1 MALFNALRK
10 MKNSAKD
17 EAEFWTAY
25 DMMSTS
31 RPEPEG
37 QAERQ
42 AEAEP
47 KPASKSK
54 SGKPKAKKEPKPEGE
69 AGTEPKKPSAWT
81 LFVGQTV
88 AEMKQSGWE
97 AFKSADGRT
106 VWPASRREAEQYV
119 YDGGE
124 HDGKP
129 PSHSRGGMV
138 RASYL
143 RAQQNPEAAARS
155 KAYRTA
161 LAEKRSDPPAM
172 VGGGGGSI
180 PSDAES
186 GSLEP
191 KKAGRPKMTE
201 EQKAAAAAARAEK
214 RSTGSTPSDAESG
227 SVGLEPKKAA
237 GRPKMTEEQKAA
249 AKAKRAAK
257 KAEGLNLKGEWA
269 EMEAH

>member
-1 MALFNALRK
+1 
-10 MKNSAKD
+10 
-17 EAEFWTAY
+17 
-25 DMMSTS
+25 
-31 RPEPEG
+31 
-37 QAERQ
+37 
-42 AEAEP
+42 
-47 KPASKSK
+47 
-54 SGKPKAKKEPKPEGE
+54 
-69 AGTEPKKPSAWT
+69 
-81 LFVGQTV
+81 V
-88 AEMKQSGWE
+88 AELKQSGWE
-97 AFKSADGRT
+97 AFQSVDGT

-129 PSHSRGGMV
+129 ASHSRGGMV

-143 RAQQNPEAAARS
+143 RAQQNPEAESKR

-186 GSLEP
+186 ASVEP

-257 KAEGLNLKGEWA
+257 KAEAEGLNLKGEWA

>member
-31 RPEPEG
+31 RPEPEPEG
-37 QAERQ
+37 QAES
-42 AEAEP
+42 
-47 KPASKSK
+47 KPVPKSK
-54 SGKPKAKKEPKPEGE
+54 GKSKKEPKPEG
-69 AGTEPKKPSAWT
+69 TEPKKPNAWAA
-81 LFVGQTV
+81 FVGQTV

-97 AFKSADGRT
+97 AFQSVDGT

-129 PSHSRGGMV
+129 PSHARGGMV

-180 PSDAES
+180 PSNAES
-186 GSLEP
+186 ASVEP

-214 RSTGSTPSDAESG
+214 RSTGSTPSDAESA
-227 SVGLEPKKAA
+227 SVGIEPKKAA

-257 KAEGLNLKGEWA
+257 KAEAEGLNLKGEWA

>member
-1 MALFNALRK
+1 MSDSLMALFNALRK
-10 MKNSAKD
+10 MKNSAQN

-31 RPEPEG
+31 RPE
-37 QAERQ
+37 AEAQ
-42 AEAEP
+42 AEP

-54 SGKPKAKKEPKPEGE
+54 GKSKKEPKPEG
-69 AGTEPKKPSAWT
+69 TEPKKPNAWAT
-81 LFVGQTV
+81 FVGQTV

-97 AFKSADGRT
+97 AFQSADGT

-129 PSHSRGGMV
+129 PSHARGGMV

-143 RAQQNPEAAARS
+143 RAQQNPEAESKR

>member
-1 MALFNALRK
+1 LMALFNALRK
-10 MKNSAKD
+10 MKNSADD

-37 QAERQ
+37 QAE
-42 AEAEP
+42 AKA
-47 KPASKSK
+47 KPVLKG
-54 SGKPKAKKEPKPEGE
+54 GKPKAKKAKPEGE
-69 AGTEPKKPSAWT
+69 AGTEPKKPNAWT
-81 LFVGQTV
+81 VFVGQTV
-88 AEMKQSGWE
+88 AEMKHSGWE
-97 AFKSADGRT
+97 SFQNPEGV
-106 VWPASRREAEQYV
+106 VWPASRREGEQYV

-143 RAQQNPEAAARS
+143 RAQNNPEAES
-155 KAYRTA
+155 KRKQ
-161 LAEKRSDPPAM
+161 KRSDPPAM
-172 VGGGGGSI
+172 VGGGGGGGSI

-186 GSLEP
+186 GSAGLEP
-191 KKAGRPKMTE
+191 KKAGRPKMTG

-227 SVGLEPKKAA
+227 SAGLESKKA

>member
-1 MALFNALRK
+1 MSDSVMAHFNALRK
-10 MKNSAKD
+10 MENSASSS
-17 EAEFWTAY
+17 AEFWTAY

-37 QAERQ
+37 QAE
-42 AEAEP
+42 A
-47 KPASKSK
+47 KPVVKSK
-54 SGKPKAKKEPKPEGE
+54 SGKPKAKKEPKPEG
-69 AGTEPKKPSAWT
+69 TEPKKPSAWAT
-81 LFVGQTV
+81 FVSQTV
-88 AEMKQSGWE
+88 TEMKQSGWE
-97 AFKSADGRT
+97 AFQSADGT

-129 PSHSRGGMV
+129 ASHSRGGMV

-143 RAQQNPEAAARS
+143 RAQQNPEAESKR

-172 VGGGGGSI
+172 VGGGGGST

-191 KKAGRPKMTE
+191 KKAAGRPKMTE

-214 RSTGSTPSDAESG
+214 RSTGSTPSDAESA

-257 KAEGLNLKGEWA
+257 KAEAEAQGLNLKGEWA

>member
-1 MALFNALRK
+1 MSDSLMALFNALRK
-10 MKNSAKD
+10 MKNSAQD

-37 QAERQ
+37 QAE
-42 AEAEP
+42 P

-54 SGKPKAKKEPKPEGE
+54 GKSKKEPKPEG
-69 AGTEPKKPSAWT
+69 TEPKKPNAWAT
-81 LFVGQTV
+81 FVGQTV

-97 AFKSADGRT
+97 AFQSADGT

-143 RAQQNPEAAARS
+143 RAQQNPEAESKR

-227 SVGLEPKKAA
+227 SLEPKKAA

-257 KAEGLNLKGEWA
+257 KAEAEGLNLKGEWA

>member
-10 MKNSAKD
+10 MKNSADD

-31 RPEPEG
+31 RPE
-37 QAERQ
+37 AEAQ
-42 AEAEP
+42 AEP

-54 SGKPKAKKEPKPEGE
+54 SGKPKAKKAKPEGE
-69 AGTEPKKPSAWT
+69 AGTEPKKPNAWAT
-81 LFVGQTV
+81 FVSQTV

-97 AFKSADGRT
+97 AFQSVDGT

-129 PSHSRGGMV
+129 ASHSRGGMV

-143 RAQQNPEAAARS
+143 RAQQNPEAESKR

-172 VGGGGGSI
+172 GGGGGGSN

-191 KKAGRPKMTE
+191 KKAAGRPKMTE

-214 RSTGSTPSDAESG
+214 RSTGSTPSDAESA

-257 KAEGLNLKGEWA
+257 KAEAEAQGLNLKGEWA

>member
-1 MALFNALRK
+1 MSNSLMALFNALRK
-10 MKNSAKD
+10 MKNSAED

-31 RPEPEG
+31 RPEPEPEG
-37 QAERQ
+37 QTERQ
-42 AEAEP
+42 AES
-47 KPASKSK
+47 KPVPKSK
-54 SGKPKAKKEPKPEGE
+54 GKSKKEPKPEG
-69 AGTEPKKPSAWT
+69 TEPKKPNAWAA
-81 LFVGQTV
+81 FVGQTV

-97 AFKSADGRT
+97 SFQSGDGT

-129 PSHSRGGMV
+129 PSHARGGMV

-143 RAQQNPEAAARS
+143 RAQQNPEAEAKR
-155 KAYRTA
+155 KQ
-161 LAEKRSDPPAM
+161 KRSDPPAM
-172 VGGGGGSI
+172 VGGGGSTR
-180 PSDAES
+180 SDAES
-186 GSLEP
+186 GSVEP

-214 RSTGSTPSDAESG
+214 RSTGSTPSDAESA
-227 SVGLEPKKAA
+227 SVGLEPKKA

>member
-1 MALFNALRK
+1 MSDSLMALFNALRK
-10 MKNSAKD
+10 MKNSAED

-37 QAERQ
+37 EAERQ
-42 AEAEP
+42 AEP
-47 KPASKSK
+47 KQAPKSK
-54 SGKPKAKKEPKPEGE
+54 GKAKKEPKPEG
-69 AGTEPKKPSAWT
+69 TEPKKPNAWAT
-81 LFVGQTV
+81 FVGQTV

-97 AFKSADGRT
+97 AFQSADGT

-129 PSHSRGGMV
+129 PSHARGGMV

-143 RAQQNPEAAARS
+143 RAQQNPEAESKR

-172 VGGGGGSI
+172 VGGGGSTR
-180 PSDAES
+180 SDAES
-186 GSLEP
+186 ASVEP

-227 SVGLEPKKAA
+227 SLEPKKA

-257 KAEGLNLKGEWA
+257 KAQAEGLNLKGEWA